1 MLIIPAIDL
10 RGGRC
15 VRLVEGREQSAKV
28 YDRDPVEVA
37 RGYKKE
43 GARLIHIVDLD
54 GAFLGAASENLKIVR
69 QIVEQTALP
78 VEVGGGVRS
87 LSDIESLLCDI
98 GARYAILGTL
108 AVEQPDLVAQAVARF
123 GDRIVIG
130 IDARGSRVATRGWT
144 ETTEEDLL
152 SLARRMTDMGVERLI
167 YTDISRD
174 GRLEGPNF
182 EMTREVALS
191 SRARV
196 TASGG
201 VSSLED
207 IKRLSELETDGVDS
221 MIVGKALYEGRFTL
235 KEAIKACYGLDLD
248 KLNACEEDH
257 PLP

>member
-10 RGGRC
+10 KGGRC

-37 RGYKKE
+37 GSYKE
-43 GARLIHIVDLD
+43 DGARLLHVVDLD
-54 GAFLGAASENLKIVR
+54 GAFLGAASENLKIIR
-69 QIVEQTALP
+69 AIVEGTALP

-87 LSDIESLLCDI
+87 LADIEGLLCDV
-98 GARYAILGTL
+98 GVRYVIVGTL
-108 AVEQPDLVAQAVARF
+108 AVEQPDVVAQAVARF
-123 GDRIVIG
+123 GDRIIAG
-130 IDARGSRVATRGWT
+130 IDARGRKVATRGWA
-144 ETTEEDLL
+144 ETTRVDLFA
-152 SLARRMTDMGVERLI
+152 LARRMAEMGIERII

-182 EMTREVALS
+182 DMTREVAES
-191 SRARV
+191 SGARV

-207 IKRLSELETDGVDS
+207 IKRLCELESAGVDS
-221 MIVGKALYEGRFTL
+221 AIVGKALYEGRFTL
-235 KEAIKACYGLDLD
+235 KEAIRATHGLDLD
-248 KLNACEEDH
+248 KLNAGQENH

>member
-1 MLIIPAIDL
+1 
-10 RGGRC
+10 
-15 VRLVEGREQSAKV
+15 
-28 YDRDPVEVA
+28 
-37 RGYKKE
+37 
-43 GARLIHIVDLD
+43 
-54 GAFLGAASENLKIVR
+54 
-69 QIVEQTALP
+69 
-78 VEVGGGVRS
+78 
-87 LSDIESLLCDI
+87 
-98 GARYAILGTL
+98 
-108 AVEQPDLVAQAVARF
+108 
-123 GDRIVIG
+123 
-130 IDARGSRVATRGWT
+130 
-144 ETTEEDLL
+144 
-152 SLARRMTDMGVERLI
+152 MTDMGVERLI